1 MRDRDYYPPMSQS
14 QWEEAPFN
22 QSEPPER
29 DFDVVISQTLS
40 KSTVATTTN
49 YRYSE
54 WVEEDE
60 MGKRLEREMDTSDT
74 DWEEAYSE
82 SDHYTPLQLIEEFKK
97 YLEIEL
103 ARAGD
108 TKDKKKLEHLIDE
121 CDNWCMDDIEIFEDK

>member
-1 MRDRDYYPPMSQS
+1 MRDRDYYPMGAYEDPSS
-14 QWEEAPFN
+14 PWN
-22 QSEPPER
+22 QSETPER